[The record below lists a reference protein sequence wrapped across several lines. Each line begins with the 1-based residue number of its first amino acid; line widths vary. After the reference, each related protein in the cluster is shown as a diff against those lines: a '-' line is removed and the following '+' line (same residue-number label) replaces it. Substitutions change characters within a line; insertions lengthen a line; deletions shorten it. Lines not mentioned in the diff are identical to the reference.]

1 MDSRPTL
8 NYDILL
14 EVMNFSSRPDCSR
27 FMRTCRFFYTHGC
40 EALLSHPIFFYRED
54 QLIDL
59 INFLRIQGTKR
70 FKYVHSLDMSIC
82 NLTESTA
89 LQLATALPLMTKLEE
104 LRIPYSESL
113 ILSHPGLAEA
123 ISSLTSIRVLR
134 LGYMGELAIEML
146 QSLRSSLVKVYLEL
160 YTDFDDDE
168 VPEEDRILYHYTALL
183 GQSESTLQELCI
195 GKWYTVPDIPPS
207 PMLVF
212 PKMRKLT
219 LPSPIFPRRA
229 TSYANERHMLDSVLS
244 YGRPRKLVLSNPW
257 PWKLHDPASDV
268 FAAFRGPGGSR
279 LEALEM
285 KSKLGKDDCDL
296 EVGIALEGLLSALA
310 ANAPLRQL
318 RLSIGTDDV
327 DPRPS
332 DLKHRDMMSR
342 YRDLVWLEEEEEN
355 YPTRPLQDLQ
365 SYPLNLAERS
375 TNDFDMEDYIR
386 RFVTAVPTLQK
397 VEFTLGGP
405 RWRTRTRDPS
415 VILSLELDA
424 TTTASERNTWIR
436 THANAR
442 GYLRHHPGGRLS
454 FACAKFQLRPRPT
467 TAPVRLEN
475 HACYLHATITPEKDS
490 HTADPNRGRAQPRS
504 WESS

>member
-1 MDSRPTL
+1 MESRPTL

-40 EALLSHPIFFYRED
+40 EALLSHPIFLYGED

-70 FKYVHSLDMSIC
+70 FKYVHSLDMNIC

-195 GKWYTVPDIPPS
+195 GKWYTVPDTPPS

-229 TSYANERHMLDSVLS
+229 TSYASAYPHLTHLSFWRHSFDTRPSLSRMETLRARNIQEQTQLGCAWESLQHFEGNLHDLYRLGLTGLIDDMHLTNLCSDERHMLDSVLS

-296 EVGIALEGLLSALA
+296 EVGIALVRSCPFQRVS
-310 ANAPLRQL
+310 NAPNSLVGPHRKDCSPLLQ
-318 RLSIGTDDV
+318 RM
-327 DPRPS
+327 RP
-332 DLKHRDMMSR
+332 
-342 YRDLVWLEEEEEN
+342 
-355 YPTRPLQDLQ
+355 
-365 SYPLNLAERS
+365 
-375 TNDFDMEDYIR
+375 
-386 RFVTAVPTLQK
+386 
-397 VEFTLGGP
+397 
-405 RWRTRTRDPS
+405 
-415 VILSLELDA
+415 
-424 TTTASERNTWIR
+424 
-436 THANAR
+436 
-442 GYLRHHPGGRLS
+442 
-454 FACAKFQLRPRPT
+454 
-467 TAPVRLEN
+467 
-475 HACYLHATITPEKDS
+475 
-490 HTADPNRGRAQPRS
+490 
-504 WESS
+504 